1 MLKGRKVFSGC
12 NMVCLKQ
19 SSLMVLLLTTVA
31 LTGIGDLLDHV
42 SAQPDDS
49 VEMSPGT
56 YAHTLGTPANIVK
69 LDYPKSSIMQNT
81 TGDISLNLTLTGD
94 RSSIAIY
101 IPPEFS
107 FLQPDTRS
115 IWTSIT
121 NDYKHVSI
129 VKLKQ
134 TDPIGPLWWNV
145 AIADLTIP
153 TGSYI
158 VKLFD
163 IKSPDVCGRY
173 FMKVF
178 IDGESIGS
186 DNFPTVVVECDLNP
200 AYISGRVLDGRGRGL
215 PVDVSG
221 KVIAEGTT
229 ALGRTVKA
237 QAYFDGTA
245 NGSYGLYGLASG
257 TYRLTASAAGFPLT
271 AMDTLVSVGAGQSLE
286 GIDVDVYAGPTISG
300 TVASKCGLGLIAWGY
315 VYNWTIGQVPRP
327 ITIEISDPD
336 GELKALV
343 IGETDPF
350 SAYYHLS
357 FNGSAEL
364 DGHVP
369 QDYAEYVSGL
379 ESGDYYLKAFV
390 NGYVQRDVIVT
401 HVHDSLIG
409 ISVAFDVWRSSWFE
423 VTVFFRQS
431 EDGPLV
437 PTPGSGLL
445 TLKAY
450 ELDGT
455 LRGWN
460 STFVPEGSLTWAM
473 TISGLLGLASSR
485 DYGFPGG
492 TYIIEADFSG
502 YLQTG
507 LLQATVGE
515 GCSATSFGLDMVKGG
530 VLEITLRSV
539 NWQTPPQEVPWEY
552 PDTPIRLEVT
562 GSTGQV
568 YFASVNQ
575 QAEDTVAIAN
585 ITGLP
590 TDTYLV
596 RAYALGYIQTKD
608 YLVAV
613 SIGSTSGMMI
623 DLVKGT
629 KIQMT
634 LIFKTAGLVT
644 SIDTYRYNPA
654 EVPVRVEVYDSFG
667 TLVGANATY
676 TPGDSSYTVEVVG
689 FHGYPGNPCS
699 RWTNYYDTTDGW
711 LQKDYGLPAGTYLIM
726 VWVPGYSQLET
737 ISISTSHG
745 GTAGITV
752 SLDRLSHV
760 FGNVSGLNMYEDL
773 IPLSW
778 ATVTA
783 YGVTLSSTSSQD
795 GFYEMWLENGT
806 YMLAASSLGYETRA
820 VEVYAS
826 NGSETPIDFDLR
838 PSSTA
843 IPELYQTDLILLSIL
858 IISYTLLQRKK
869 PQRNMKLSH
878 RLGW

>member
-1 MLKGRKVFSGC
+1 
-12 NMVCLKQ
+12 MVCLKQ
-19 SSLMVLLLTTVA
+19 SSLMVLLLITLA

-107 FLQPDTRS
+107 FLQPDTTS

-145 AIADLTIP
+145 AIANLTIP
-153 TGSYI
+153 ADSYV

-186 DNFPTVVVECDLNP
+186 DNFPTVVVKCDLNP
-200 AYISGRVLDGRGRGL
+200 AYISGRVLADGHGRGL
-215 PVDVSG
+215 PVNASG

-237 QAYFDGTA
+237 QAYFDRTA
-245 NGSYGLYGLASG
+245 NGSYALYGLASG

-271 AMDTLVSVGAGQSLE
+271 TTERLVSVGAGQSLE
-286 GIDVDVYAGPTISG
+286 GIDIDVYPGPTISG
-300 TVASKCGLGLIAWGY
+300 VVASKCGLGLIAWGY

-327 ITIEISDPD
+327 ITIEISDLD
-336 GELKALV
+336 GEPKALV

-350 SAYYHLS
+350 SAYYHFS

-364 DGHVP
+364 DGNVP
-369 QDYAEYVSGL
+369 QDYAGYISGL

-431 EDGPLV
+431 GDGPLV
-437 PTPGSGLL
+437 PTPSSGLL
-445 TLKAY
+445 TLRAY
-450 ELDGT
+450 EFDGT
-455 LRGWN
+455 LTGWN
-460 STFVPEGSLTWAM
+460 STFVPEGSLTWTM
-473 TISGLLGLASSR
+473 TISGLLGSRR
-485 DYGFPGG
+485 DYGFPSG
-492 TYIIEADFSG
+492 TYAIEADFSG

-507 LLQATVGE
+507 LVQATVGE

-562 GSTGQV
+562 GFTGQV
-568 YFASVNQ
+568 YLASVNQ
-575 QAEDTVAIAN
+575 QADDTITIAN

-596 RAYALGYIQTKD
+596 RAYTLGYIQTKD
-608 YLVAV
+608 YPV
-613 SIGSTSGMMI
+613 SVSLGNTGGMMI

-634 LIFKTAGLVT
+634 LIFKTAGLV
-644 SIDTYRYNPA
+644 SPIDTYRYDSA

-667 TLVGANATY
+667 VLVGANATY
-676 TPGDSSYTVEVVG
+676 MPGDSSYTVEVVG
-689 FHGYPGNPCS
+689 FHAYAGNPCS
-699 RWTNYYDTTDGW
+699 RWINYYDTTDGW
-711 LQKDYGLPAGTYLIM
+711 PQRDYGLPAGTYLVR
-726 VWVPGYSQLET
+726 VWVPGYIQLET
-737 ISISTSHG
+737 ISISNSPG
-745 GTAGITV
+745 GTAGITF
-752 SLDRLSHV
+752 SLDRLSRV

-778 ATVTA
+778 ATVST
-783 YGVTLSSTSSQD
+783 YGVTLSSTSSKD

-806 YMLAASSLGYETRA
+806 YMLAASSLGYETQA

-826 NGSETPIDFDLR
+826 SGSETPIDFDLR

-843 IPELYQTDLILLSIL
+843 IPELYQTELTLLAIL

-869 PQRNMKLSH
+869 SEGNMKL
-878 RLGW
+878 